1 MYCVM
6 PMLKLIMIII
16 ISMLGVV
23 ITIFTGS
30 HNCFACVL
38 IMISITIVN
47 SADNSRHIKPMKV
60 TTKHWRVVTRTLR

>member
-1 MYCVM
+1 
-6 PMLKLIMIII
+6 MLKLIMIII
-16 ISMLGVV
+16 ISIIYSMLDVA
-23 ITIFTGS
+23 ITMFTGS